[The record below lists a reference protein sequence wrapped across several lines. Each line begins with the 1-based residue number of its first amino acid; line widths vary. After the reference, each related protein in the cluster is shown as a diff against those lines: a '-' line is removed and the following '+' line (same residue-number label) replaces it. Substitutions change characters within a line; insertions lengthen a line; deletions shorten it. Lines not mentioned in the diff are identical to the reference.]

1 MREVDTAIGILAMPK
16 ELPQEKVDAEIKGI
30 NLFKEILYSSTLWK
44 INDAIARRPIIHCRV
59 GELILKLD
67 PFQTI
72 RNSYFNNDFHFVLK
86 INGRKICVI
95 ESHNSDTAI
104 IDPLISLLLLG
115 EAGWPVKSTPVT
127 MEEVSIEQQIIDR
140 NLRLDRKRESKR
152 LSFTLENKKDL
163 LHAVSEIENGNSWE
177 GLAAIMRIARTKFV
191 CAMWTMNYVLNEI
204 KPFIDSCN
212 EQQIAQYFESPFE
225 STDRIFLE
233 KMLLISNV

>member
-1 MREVDTAIGILAMPK
+1 M
-16 ELPQEKVDAEIKGI
+16 
-30 NLFKEILYSSTLWK
+30 
-44 INDAIARRPIIHCRV
+44 
-59 GELILKLD
+59 
-67 PFQTI
+67 
-72 RNSYFNNDFHFVLK
+72 K

-212 EQQIAQYFESPFE
+212 EQQIAEYIESPFE

-233 KMLLISNV
+233 KVLLISNV

>member
-1 MREVDTAIGILAMPK
+1 VREVDTAIGILAMPK

-212 EQQIAQYFESPFE
+212 EQQIAEYIESPFE

-233 KMLLISNV
+233 KVLLISNV

>member
-1 MREVDTAIGILAMPK
+1 MPK

-212 EQQIAQYFESPFE
+212 EQQIAEYIESPFE

-233 KMLLISNV
+233 KVLLISNV